1 MYYVDNVGKMSVGRN
16 IGPSECIKYHS
27 KFEERMAEMINNSN
41 RACFVGFFRYN
52 ISIIITSEAIK
63 RRVMYLFETPTAYA
77 PPLVVRGSYSA
88 L

>member
-1 MYYVDNVGKMSVGRN
+1 
-16 IGPSECIKYHS
+16 
-27 KFEERMAEMINNSN
+27 MAEMINNSN